1 MDNRR
6 PPRTVSD
13 PKVRQVG
20 FVTPGAPPPARYLTD
35 VPTAAA
41 ASSPPSGDTAPPAIS
56 ISPVMIPPPRHSP
69 SAPLAV
75 PNPARRDSLQIQV
88 GGYNPPEVLLESPPL
103 TSPSSRMDD
112 AVSQFS
118 EDPSMSPCNGRS
130 GAAKVASSFPGSSG
144 EMMVMKAGVV
154 GGGSNTPKSSWT
166 TASVAKTRPGI
177 SEKERGA
184 VVGTQNDGA
193 GASKTLKEKTTK
205 AERRALQEA
214 QRSAKA
220 AAKESGVALGD
231 HVDVLV
237 ITARESFSSH
247 RPAIESAFDLANMAS
262 MALLPPVQL
271 PPVFAMAGRDRG
283 VVARAETGRRF
294 GRRALERRL
303 VAFAQGRASRV
314 GERLNG
320 ELVRADK
327 VHGGYHEYIDVI
339 ARGGACYIVDINLV
353 VEFEI
358 PRPIIDYVMLLTVLP
373 AVFVGS
379 RDLLEH
385 VVKLMCAAIVESS
398 EARACMCHRRG
409 GGSAGVKLSAAP
421 GGAVPANTKQGKVVK
436 PPAQKKDG
444 PQVANPSVSS
454 EKKVVDRP
462 PEKDRKKDV
471 PPPRMQF
478 DDIHRV
484 EKAKRR
490 AVVYQFEAKNRVE
503 LFRHLPQYIHGT
515 QLPDLET
522 KFFQLDPM
530 HPSVYK
536 VGLQY
541 LSGNISGGNARCI
554 AMLLAFREAI
564 RDYSTPPEKALVRDL
579 TAKISSYVSFLIEC
593 RPLSISMGNAIRF
606 LKNRIAKLPDTMP
619 ESEAKSSL
627 QSDIDRFINEKIV
640 IADKVIIRHAV
651 TKIRDGDVLLT
662 YGLSCVVEMLLVY
675 AHEVG
680 KQFRVVIVD
689 SRPKLDGQVLLHRLV
704 AKGINCTYTH
714 VNAVSYIMHEVTLVF
729 LGAASVLSNGTVYSR
744 VGTACVAMVANAF
757 RVPVLICCEAYK
769 FHERVQ
775 LDSICSNELG
785 DPDVISKVPGRKDL
799 NHLDNRVGI
808 ENLQLLNLTYDAT
821 PSDFVSMIITDYGMV
836 SCEIDCYGF
845 GVSFFK
851 LVRAISHLPV
861 CQSSCENTAGR
872 TYGFRGLLIP
882 IANAVLFDF
891 SGNNCT
897 LEIILYMA
905 YMVRSIWLGS
915 FKKREHGDIEEERKV
930 LLSAATNLQGLQMSS
945 SFDTIVQPISDPFGI
960 SGSGLLFCR
969 SLALK
974 TDKERVPD
982 YHSQQDLKKK
992 KKMETPPSEPL
1003 PPQQPGV
1010 DLSLTLAQSSPSGAG
1025 SGSGRDRDRDRDA
1038 RDVRLFPCLFCNK
1051 KFLKSQALG
1060 GHQNAHK
1067 KERSVGWS
1075 SHLYLPPPATVAVP
1089 PHHLNPYSFP
1099 IASHSCKPAART
1111 SSHGLSDGY
1120 GAPRLVADR
1129 SSFVFPPPPMSCS
1142 AWCNETIDILNWQ
1155 RASHPQ
1161 RPSSPH
1167 LPSPPPPP
1175 PPPASSHGDDK
1186 ATLDLSLK
1194 L

>member
-20 FVTPGAPPPARYLTD
+20 FVTPGAAPPARYLSEA
-35 VPTAAA
+35 PTAAA
-41 ASSPPSGDTAPPAIS
+41 ASSPPSGDTGPPAIS
-56 ISPVMIPPPRHSP
+56 TSPVMIPPPRHSP

-88 GGYNPPEVLLESPPL
+88 GGYNAPEVLLESPPL

-118 EDPSMSPCNGRS
+118 EDPAMSPCNGRS

-144 EMMVMKAGVV
+144 EMMVMKAGIV

-184 VVGTQNDGA
+184 VVGMQNDGA
-193 GASKTLKEKTTK
+193 GVSKTLKEKTTK

-220 AAKESGVALGD
+220 AAKESG
-231 HVDVLV
+231 
-237 ITARESFSSH
+237 
-247 RPAIESAFDLANMAS
+247 
-262 MALLPPVQL
+262 
-271 PPVFAMAGRDRG
+271 
-283 VVARAETGRRF
+283 
-294 GRRALERRL
+294 
-303 VAFAQGRASRV
+303 
-314 GERLNG
+314 
-320 ELVRADK
+320 
-327 VHGGYHEYIDVI
+327 
-339 ARGGACYIVDINLV
+339 
-353 VEFEI
+353 
-358 PRPIIDYVMLLTVLP
+358 
-373 AVFVGS
+373 
-379 RDLLEH
+379 
-385 VVKLMCAAIVESS
+385 
-398 EARACMCHRRG
+398 
-409 GGSAGVKLSAAP
+409 AGVKLSAAP
-421 GGAVPANTKQGKVVK
+421 GGAVPANIKQGKVVK

-619 ESEAKSSL
+619 ESEVKSSL

-689 SRPKLDGQVLLHRLV
+689 SRPKLEGQVLFHRLV

-714 VNAVSYIMHEVTLVF
+714 VNAISYIMHEVTLVF

-799 NHLDNRVGI
+799 NHLDNRADI

-821 PSDFVSMIITDYGMV
+821 PSDFVSMIITDYGM
-836 SCEIDCYGF
+836 
-845 GVSFFK
+845 
-851 LVRAISHLPV
+851 L
-861 CQSSCENTAGR
+861 
-872 TYGFRGLLIP
+872 
-882 IANAVLFDF
+882 
-891 SGNNCT
+891 
-897 LEIILYMA
+897 
-905 YMVRSIWLGS
+905 
-915 FKKREHGDIEEERKV
+915 
-930 LLSAATNLQGLQMSS
+930 
-945 SFDTIVQPISDPFGI
+945 
-960 SGSGLLFCR
+960 
-969 SLALK
+969 
-974 TDKERVPD
+974 
-982 YHSQQDLKKK
+982 
-992 KKMETPPSEPL
+992 PPSSVP
-1003 PPQQPGV
+1003 V
-1010 DLSLTLAQSSPSGAG
+1010 I
-1025 SGSGRDRDRDRDA
+1025 
-1038 RDVRLFPCLFCNK
+1038 VREYRRENL
-1051 KFLKSQALG
+1051 
-1060 GHQNAHK
+1060 
-1067 KERSVGWS
+1067 W
-1075 SHLYLPPPATVAVP
+1075 
-1089 PHHLNPYSFP
+1089 
-1099 IASHSCKPAART
+1099 I
-1111 SSHGLSDGY
+1111 
-1120 GAPRLVADR
+1120 
-1129 SSFVFPPPPMSCS
+1129 
-1142 AWCNETIDILNWQ
+1142 
-1155 RASHPQ
+1155 
-1161 RPSSPH
+1161 
-1167 LPSPPPPP
+1167 
-1175 PPPASSHGDDK
+1175 
-1186 ATLDLSLK
+1186 
-1194 L
+1194 

>member
-20 FVTPGAPPPARYLTD
+20 FVTPGAAPPARYLSEA
-35 VPTAAA
+35 PTAAA
-41 ASSPPSGDTAPPAIS
+41 ASSPPSGDTGPPAIS
-56 ISPVMIPPPRHSP
+56 TSPVMIPPPRHSP

-130 GAAKVASSFPGSSG
+130 EAAKVASSFPGSSG
-144 EMMVMKAGVV
+144 EMMVMKAGIV

-184 VVGTQNDGA
+184 VVGIQNDGA
-193 GASKTLKEKTTK
+193 GVSKTLKEKTTK

-220 AAKESGVALGD
+220 AAKESG
-231 HVDVLV
+231 
-237 ITARESFSSH
+237 
-247 RPAIESAFDLANMAS
+247 
-262 MALLPPVQL
+262 
-271 PPVFAMAGRDRG
+271 
-283 VVARAETGRRF
+283 
-294 GRRALERRL
+294 
-303 VAFAQGRASRV
+303 
-314 GERLNG
+314 
-320 ELVRADK
+320 
-327 VHGGYHEYIDVI
+327 
-339 ARGGACYIVDINLV
+339 
-353 VEFEI
+353 
-358 PRPIIDYVMLLTVLP
+358 
-373 AVFVGS
+373 
-379 RDLLEH
+379 
-385 VVKLMCAAIVESS
+385 
-398 EARACMCHRRG
+398 
-409 GGSAGVKLSAAP
+409 AGVKLSATP

-619 ESEAKSSL
+619 ESEVKSSL

-689 SRPKLDGQVLLHRLV
+689 SRPKLEGQVLLHRLV

-714 VNAVSYIMHEVTLVF
+714 VNAISYIMHEVTLVF

-785 DPDVISKVPGRKDL
+785 DPDVISKVPGWKDL
-799 NHLDNRVGI
+799 NHLDNRADI

-821 PSDFVSMIITDYGMV
+821 PSDFVSMIITDYGM
-836 SCEIDCYGF
+836 
-845 GVSFFK
+845 
-851 LVRAISHLPV
+851 L
-861 CQSSCENTAGR
+861 
-872 TYGFRGLLIP
+872 
-882 IANAVLFDF
+882 
-891 SGNNCT
+891 
-897 LEIILYMA
+897 
-905 YMVRSIWLGS
+905 
-915 FKKREHGDIEEERKV
+915 
-930 LLSAATNLQGLQMSS
+930 
-945 SFDTIVQPISDPFGI
+945 
-960 SGSGLLFCR
+960 
-969 SLALK
+969 
-974 TDKERVPD
+974 
-982 YHSQQDLKKK
+982 
-992 KKMETPPSEPL
+992 PPSSVP
-1003 PPQQPGV
+1003 V
-1010 DLSLTLAQSSPSGAG
+1010 I
-1025 SGSGRDRDRDRDA
+1025 
-1038 RDVRLFPCLFCNK
+1038 VREYRRENL
-1051 KFLKSQALG
+1051 
-1060 GHQNAHK
+1060 
-1067 KERSVGWS
+1067 W
-1075 SHLYLPPPATVAVP
+1075 
-1089 PHHLNPYSFP
+1089 
-1099 IASHSCKPAART
+1099 I
-1111 SSHGLSDGY
+1111 
-1120 GAPRLVADR
+1120 
-1129 SSFVFPPPPMSCS
+1129 
-1142 AWCNETIDILNWQ
+1142 
-1155 RASHPQ
+1155 
-1161 RPSSPH
+1161 
-1167 LPSPPPPP
+1167 
-1175 PPPASSHGDDK
+1175 
-1186 ATLDLSLK
+1186 
-1194 L
+1194 